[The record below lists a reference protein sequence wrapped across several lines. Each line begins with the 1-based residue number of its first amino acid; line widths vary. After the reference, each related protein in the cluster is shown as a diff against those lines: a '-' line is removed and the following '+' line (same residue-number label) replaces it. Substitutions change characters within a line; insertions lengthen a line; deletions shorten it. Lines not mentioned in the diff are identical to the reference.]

1 MTTTSAALERCS
13 PDTYISPAPG
23 FAAQHSRRY
32 WSSVPPLR
40 TAPQDCGLG
49 GALKDY
55 PCGGVHAML
64 TWLNASAVKK
74 ALNVPPDAY
83 LFLTDNGVG
92 FNYSLT
98 EKNLMPFYREKE
110 PFWGHFLIWN
120 HSKMVRN
127 FCLSARA
134 RGGAGGGL
142 RG

>member
-1 MTTTSAALERCS
+1 
-13 PDTYISPAPG
+13 
-23 FAAQHSRRY
+23 
-32 WSSVPPLR
+32 
-40 TAPQDCGLG
+40 
-49 GALKDY
+49 
-55 PCGGVHAML
+55 ML

-120 HSKMVRN
+120 LSKMVRK
-127 FCLSARA
+127 FFLHKQWRRPSPLLSNRA
-134 RGGAGGGL
+134 MRAS
-142 RG
+142 RSA

>member
-1 MTTTSAALERCS
+1 M
-13 PDTYISPAPG
+13 
-23 FAAQHSRRY
+23 
-32 WSSVPPLR
+32 PPLR

-127 FCLSARA
+127 SVPLCSIDLKQWRRPSPLLSNRA
-134 RGGAGGGL
+134 MRAS
-142 RG
+142 RSA

>member
-1 MTTTSAALERCS
+1 M
-13 PDTYISPAPG
+13 
-23 FAAQHSRRY
+23 
-32 WSSVPPLR
+32 
-40 TAPQDCGLG
+40 
-49 GALKDY
+49 
-55 PCGGVHAML
+55 
-64 TWLNASAVKK
+64 KK

>member
-1 MTTTSAALERCS
+1 
-13 PDTYISPAPG
+13 
-23 FAAQHSRRY
+23 
-32 WSSVPPLR
+32 
-40 TAPQDCGLG
+40 
-49 GALKDY
+49 
-55 PCGGVHAML
+55 ML

-120 HSKMVRN
+120 HSKMVRKFFN
-127 FCLSARA
+127 
-134 RGGAGGGL
+134 GGVGWAFKHKQWRRPSPL
-142 RG
+142 L